1 MSGWVRGL
9 FAGDAFRVPEE
20 GLSRRPVKRAA
31 SQQVDMQVE
40 HRLPRPGAVVD
51 YGAIALRF
59 QSSLTRQLSRQKK
72 KVAQQGLVFSR
83 GLPERD
89 NMPSWKDQQMNGCL
103 RMNILDRHRLLVLM
117 HEFGRN
123 LAIDNLA
130 EEAISH

>member
-1 MSGWVRGL
+1 M
-9 FAGDAFRVPEE
+9 
-20 GLSRRPVKRAA
+20 KRAA
-31 SQQVDMQVE
+31 THHVDVDVE
-40 HRLPRPGAVVD
+40 DRLPGPGAIID
-51 YGAIALRF
+51 HGAITLRVE
-59 QSSLTRQLSRQKK
+59 SPLTRQLSRQKK